1 MDPSRSRIAERLAS
15 SGVAALLVLWAL
27 ERGYIVRSPAGF
39 GLAVLLVGLPLA
51 VAAAW
56 SWLGQVLAR
65 HGGVLPGSQRGVERM
80 IDDRL
85 PPDADEAD
93 RRIVHKAI
101 AFSGK
106 TVGEVMIPRPDM
118 VPVRADAPLD
128 EIFEIAGRTAHTR
141 LPVFEGDLDHILG
154 FVHAKDLLKLAHR
167 CDQEPTARELMR
179 PVMAVPENK
188 GINDMLREFQQNKTH
203 MAIVFDEFGGTAG
216 MVTINDLLEELVGEL
231 FDEWREGGPDV
242 ESLDDGAVRLNGRVA
257 IDDVNERFGL
267 SLPNHEFNTV
277 AGLIFGQLGR
287 TPSPGD
293 EAEIDGVR
301 FRVEAT
307 NGRRA
312 TQIVMRSVPAR
323 S

>member
-1 MDPSRSRIAERLAS
+1 MAPSRSRAAERLAS
-15 SGVAALLVLWAL
+15 VGVAAFLVLWAL
-27 ERGYIVRSPAGF
+27 ERGYLVRSAASVGF
-39 GLAVLLVGLPLA
+39 AVLLVGLPLGLP
-51 VAAAW
+51 AAW
-56 SWLGQVLAR
+56 SWLGEVLAR
-65 HGGVLPGSQRGVERM
+65 RGGGRAASRRGEGTF
-80 IDDRL
+80 DERL

-118 VPVRADAPLD
+118 VSVRADAPLD

-167 CDQEPTARELMR
+167 CEQEPAARELMR

-293 EAEIDGVR
+293 EAEIEGVR

-312 TQIVMRSVPAR
+312 TQIVMRSAAAGT
-323 S
+323 